1 MKNTSPHC
9 ATLKMTPSYYYLNNL
24 SMRMCELFSRISP
37 PRKTKKSKL
46 QSAKGGLLSNII
58 APSEQTKKAGL
69 SRRRHVSEVPYIKG
83 SDYGKVIFE
92 FNDKDAVGFVDP
104 SGGRMTLVDLF
115 EHMIVFGGSGTGKTY
130 SVLQPLWEEWFRT
143 THLPDTGTHK
153 VVMEPGKPP
162 VEETRA
168 GVRFGALVVEA
179 KGDFRDKTWS
189 LAQKYGRMDDCVYF
203 GPSHRDVIYNMFGD
217 PSESPLQKANKILEI
232 LKAFSGG
239 KSGQDPFWDNAARKL
254 FLNTFILH
262 GYIEKAHLAA
272 TTPQDKEIF
281 EVKPMS
287 FQFLNILLM
296 DRGQPRNSGEI
307 TAAQSARDA
316 VWDKYENC
324 CRQLEQIC
332 KKIDVVVR
340 TIEPKRVQFAAEAN
354 TRQDA
359 YEAMIERN
367 SEVTP
372 ESEAAIETLGKTV
385 QSDKEALAALVATI
399 GSVLGGDDEASSI
412 SEDCASLR
420 ADLRGLLNADDDK
433 DRGRFSTH
441 SRDKSKEMDQELLK
455 RIPYVDVVASSG
467 LPDALPLKE
476 LFLDFADASEQMR
489 GFLERLIKMKVPE
502 AQIGALQSMLKQYE
516 EVLRRTDKEPQLD
529 SVWAYF
535 REEYLNVS
543 NDKTS
548 GSVAMVASNLV
559 SLFVHPPFSE
569 IFSPVGTF
577 NFNQAIDE
585 GKIVYLDMPTAYYG
599 ASATVAML
607 VMKIDFFRCMLSRPR
622 LHKRDATGKF
632 LPELVNQIRPMVYFC
647 DEFASVVT
655 TGAET
660 GEAGFLDKV
669 REFKCSCILG
679 TQSIPMLLKTLQDNE
694 VDAIL
699 TNTAIKIFLR
709 NTDIKTNEFASK
721 LLGTKT
727 KVNANL
733 NQGAM
738 ETVFGEGSRPVGSR
752 AYTTSYSKEARF
764 DIGDF
769 TKLQK
774 GQAIVCINPRFGKN
788 QMQKLS
794 FKGKFIPKP
803 DSSPGWG
810 VPVTHIE

>member
-1 MKNTSPHC
+1 
-9 ATLKMTPSYYYLNNL
+9 L
-24 SMRMCELFSRISP
+24 
-37 PRKTKKSKL
+37 
-46 QSAKGGLLSNII
+46 
-58 APSEQTKKAGL
+58 
-69 SRRRHVSEVPYIKG
+69 
-83 SDYGKVIFE
+83 
-92 FNDKDAVGFVDP
+92 
-104 SGGRMTLVDLF
+104 
-115 EHMIVFGGSGTGKTY
+115 
-130 SVLQPLWEEWFRT
+130 
-143 THLPDTGTHK
+143 
-153 VVMEPGKPP
+153 EPNKPP
-162 VEETRA
+162 ISATRA
-168 GVRFGALVVEA
+168 DVRFGALVVEA
-179 KGDFRDKTWS
+179 KGDFRDKTWA

-203 GPSHRDVIYNMFGD
+203 GPSHRDVVYNMFGD

-262 GYIEKAHLAA
+262 GYIEKAYKEA
-272 TTPQDKEIF
+272 TSPQDKEVF
-281 EVKPMS
+281 EIAPMS

-296 DRGQPRNSGEI
+296 DRGQPRNAGEI

-324 CRQLEQIC
+324 CRVLEQIC
-332 KKIDVVVR
+332 KKIDVLVR
-340 TIEPKRVQFAAEAN
+340 TVEPKRVVYVASAN
-354 TRQDA
+354 ARQEA
-359 YEAMIERN
+359 YEAMVESNAPDSPERDAEIEALGK
-367 SEVTP
+367 EVQQDKEIIASLIMTLG
-372 ESEAAIETLGKTV
+372 SILNGDDSDETL
-385 QSDKEALAALVATI
+385 SD
-399 GSVLGGDDEASSI
+399 
-412 SEDCASLR
+412 DCASLR
-420 ADLRGLLNADDDK
+420 GDLRGLLNADDDK
-433 DRGRFSTH
+433 DRGRYSTH
-441 SRDKSKEMDQELLK
+441 SRDKSKEMDQEMLR
-455 RIPYVDVVASSG
+455 RIPYVDAAALV
-467 LPDALPLKE
+467 LPDILLLKE
-476 LFLDFADASEQMR
+476 LFLEFADAAEQMR
-489 GFLERLIKMKVPE
+489 GFLERLIKMKIPE
-502 AQIGALQSMLKQYE
+502 AQIGALQTMLKQYE
-516 EVLRRTDKEPQLD
+516 EILKRADKEPQLD
-529 SVWAYF
+529 SVWAFF
-535 REEYLNVS
+535 REEYLNPA

-569 IFSPVGTF
+569 IFAPTGTF
-577 NFNQAIDE
+577 NFNSAIDE

-599 ASATVAML
+599 AAATVAML

-622 LHKRDATGKF
+622 LHKRDPVTGAF
-632 LPELVNQIRPMVYFC
+632 LPELVNQFRPMVYFC

-655 TGAET
+655 TGADT

-738 ETVFGEGSRPVGSR
+738 ETVFSENSRPIGSR
-752 AYTTSYSKEARF
+752 AFTTSYSKEARF
-764 DIGDF
+764 DIGEF